1 MKPNVRNVIKINEI
15 KQNEWLEQFLGVN
28 IFFRLSNFKTYVQQY
43 QSIKLV
49 SEENI
54 INLEWKE

>member
-15 KQNEWLEQFLGVN
+15 KQNEWLEPFLGVN